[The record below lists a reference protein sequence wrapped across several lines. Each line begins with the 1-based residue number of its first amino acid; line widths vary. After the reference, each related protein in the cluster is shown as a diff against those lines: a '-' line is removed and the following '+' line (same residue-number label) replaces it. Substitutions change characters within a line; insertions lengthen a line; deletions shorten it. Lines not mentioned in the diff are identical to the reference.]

1 MSRRP
6 VPPDPPAPEGV
17 ADLDTRL
24 LHDGFLPVERRTL
37 RHRLF
42 AGGWS
47 RPLHREVVRRGAA
60 VAVIPYDPV
69 RRRVVLI
76 EQFRIGA
83 RLAGLPAWQ
92 VEVVAGLVEPGEDH
106 ASVARRELRE
116 EAGLEADDLVPVQ
129 GVVVSPGAM
138 DETVWLFAARVDSG
152 QAGGI
157 HGLDQEGEDIRVFT
171 VSLDEL
177 AGLAD
182 RGGLTNATTL
192 IAALWLL
199 RHHADLEA
207 RWAAGA

>member
-6 VPPDPPAPEGV
+6 IPPDPAPPEGV
-17 ADLDTRL
+17 EHLGREL
-24 LHDGFLPVERRTL
+24 LHDGFLPVEKRTL

-47 RPLHREVVRRGAA
+47 QPLTREVVRRGVA

-83 RLAGLPAWQ
+83 QLADQPAWQ

-106 ASVARRELRE
+106 AAVARRELQE
-116 EAGLEADDLVPVQ
+116 EAGLEALDLEPVQ
-129 GVVVSPGAM
+129 GVVASPGAM
-138 DETVWLFAARVDSG
+138 DETVWLYAARVDAEAA
-152 QAGGI
+152 QGI
-157 HGLDQEGEDIRVFT
+157 HGLDHEGEDIRVFT

-177 AGLAD
+177 ADLVD
-182 RGGLTNATTL
+182 RGGLTNSTTL

-199 RHHADLEA
+199 RHHGDLD
-207 RWAAGA
+207 AAWTG